1 MTPILSSQSGMS
13 LVEVLVALFI
23 LALASAAIV
32 MTLPRQPSRLD
43 REVARLELAID
54 RLADE
59 AIASG
64 EVRAIRLGE
73 DEYAA
78 EAWRDS
84 RWVALRRSAHTL
96 PSPLAISVSTS
107 RRGLQES
114 DPKDWPHI
122 VADATGIV
130 SAQPLT
136 LIEGTDRRVL
146 TVSSSGMVE
155 VER

>member
-64 EVRAIRLGE
+64 EVRAIRLEE
-73 DEYAA
+73 DEYVAQ
-78 EAWRDS
+78 AWRGS
-84 RWVALRRSAHTL
+84 RWIPLPRTSHAL
-96 PSPLAISVSTS
+96 PPLLKISVSSAPKDT
-107 RRGLQES
+107 
-114 DPKDWPHI
+114 KDWPEI
-122 VADATGIV
+122 IADPTGIV
-130 SAQPLT
+130 TAKTLT
-136 LIEGTDRRVL
+136 LAEGTDQRVL
-146 TVSSSGMVE
+146 TVSSSGMIE

>member
-1 MTPILSSQSGMS
+1 MTPVLSSQSGMS

-73 DEYAA
+73 DEYVAQ
-78 EAWRDS
+78 AWRDS
-84 RWVALRRSAHTL
+84 RWVALPRSSHTL
-96 PSPLAISVSTS
+96 PSPLTISVSTTS
-107 RRGLQES
+107 KGLKER
-114 DPKDWPHI
+114 DLKEWPEI

-130 SAQPLT
+130 SARPLT
-136 LIEGTDRRVL
+136 LAEGADQRVL
-146 TVSSSGMVE
+146 TVSSSGMIE

>member
-32 MTLPRQPSRLD
+32 MTLPRQPSRID

-54 RLADE
+54 RLTDE

-64 EVRAIRLGE
+64 EVRAIRLE
-73 DEYAA
+73 DDKYVAQ
-78 EAWRDS
+78 AWRDS
-84 RWVALRRSAHTL
+84 RWVALPRSAHKL
-96 PSPLAISVSTS
+96 PSPLTISVLTT

-114 DPKDWPHI
+114 DLKDWPDI

-130 SAQPLT
+130 SARPLT
-136 LIEGTDRRVL
+136 LAEGADRRVL

>member
-32 MTLPRQPSRLD
+32 MTLPRKPSRID

-54 RLADE
+54 RLTDE

-64 EVRAIRLGE
+64 EVRAIRLE
-73 DEYAA
+73 DDEYVAQ
-78 EAWRDS
+78 AWRDS
-84 RWVALRRSAHTL
+84 RWVTLPRSAHKL
-96 PSPLAISVSTS
+96 PSPLTISVSTT
-107 RRGLQES
+107 RRGIQES
-114 DPKDWPHI
+114 DLKDWPDI

-130 SAQPLT
+130 SARSLT
-136 LIEGTDRRVL
+136 LAEGADRRVL

>member
-32 MTLPRQPSRLD
+32 MTLPRKPSRID

-54 RLADE
+54 RLTDE

-64 EVRAIRLGE
+64 EVRAIRLE
-73 DEYAA
+73 DDEYVAQ
-78 EAWRDS
+78 AWRDS
-84 RWVALRRSAHTL
+84 RWVTLPRSAHKL
-96 PSPLAISVSTS
+96 PSPLTISVSTT
-107 RRGLQES
+107 RRGIQES
-114 DPKDWPHI
+114 DLKDWPDI

-130 SAQPLT
+130 SARPLT
-136 LIEGTDRRVL
+136 LAEGADRQEL

-155 VER
+155 VEH

>member
-64 EVRAIRLGE
+64 EVRAIRLGKMNMRPKPGVTV
-73 DEYAA
+73 AG
-78 EAWRDS
+78 S
-84 RWVALRRSAHTL
+84 RCR
-96 PSPLAISVSTS
+96 
-107 RRGLQES
+107 
-114 DPKDWPHI
+114 
-122 VADATGIV
+122 
-130 SAQPLT
+130 
-136 LIEGTDRRVL
+136 DRRTHCHPLWRSLSQHRAGGFRRVIRRIGR
-146 TVSSSGMVE
+146 TSWPTRPASCQRS
-155 VER
+155 R